1 MALAS
6 NVHCEVRVRDI
17 PTGVEL
23 DVPVSDLNGITVPRR
38 APILAARCVRE
49 VQIAMT
55 PQPLPGT
62 AIQDFSL
69 ILKRDAVLC
78 LAEGS

>member
-38 APILAARCVRE
+38 ADSRSKVRTRSPNHDDPATSAGHSNSGFFTDS
-49 VQIAMT
+49 AM
-55 PQPLPGT
+55 
-62 AIQDFSL
+62 
-69 ILKRDAVLC
+69 
-78 LAEGS
+78 